1 MLKTL
6 RRKFVLVSM
15 ALIALILTVV
25 LLTGIFFTQMQFIQ
39 DYQAAIGLELSWDIR
54 RQRRESFWTNLP
66 PPGQRPQPSKITF
79 TALQDSAGDWK
90 LATPWMQMDQD
101 MLLSLCQRAQAA
113 DSPDGFWPDL
123 GIAYAKREGRIA
135 FANLQNEYAQ
145 LKNSRLAWILVY
157 VGALGLF
164 FLLSLLLTN
173 RALRPAQ
180 AAWVQQQR
188 FISDASHELKT
199 PLTVILANLDIL
211 ENEQGGNQWLSAA
224 RAEGLIMKK
233 LIENLLFLA
242 RADEMRE
249 PAEHEPVNLSDL
261 ADEVSLAFE
270 APAYEKGLTLD
281 TGITPNLLIRGN
293 ADLLRQLLAILLDNA
308 VKYTPKGGKIQ
319 VTLKKDADKLSLCV
333 HNSGVYIPQ
342 EHLSHLFERFY
353 RMDQARSKAE
363 GGHGLGLAIAAEIAR
378 QHGAALKVFS
388 QPDEGTSFTIIVPY
402 QPAKLGSP

>member
-15 ALIALILTVV
+15 ALVALILTVV
-25 LLTGIFFTQMQFIQ
+25 LLAGIFFTQMQFVQ
-39 DYQAAIGLELSWDIR
+39 DYQAAIGLELSWDMR

-66 PPGQRPQPSKITF
+66 PPGQRPQPAKITF
-79 TALQDSAGDWK
+79 TALQDGNGDWK
-90 LATPWMQMDQD
+90 LVTPWMQMEQD
-101 MLLSLCQRAQAA
+101 TFLSLCERAQAA

-123 GIAYAKREGRIA
+123 GIAYARREGRIA

-145 LKNSRLAWILVY
+145 LKNSRWAWILVY

-164 FLLSLLLTN
+164 FLLALLLTN

-180 AAWVQQQR
+180 AAWIQQQR

-224 RAEGLIMKK
+224 KMEGLVMKK

-242 RADEMRE
+242 RTDEMRE
-249 PAEHEPVNLSDL
+249 PAEYELVNLSDL
-261 ADEVSLAFE
+261 ANEMSLAFE

-281 TGITPNLLIRGN
+281 PGIAPDLLIRGN
-293 ADLLRQLLAILLDNA
+293 ADLLRQLLSILLDNA

-319 VTLKKDADKLSLCV
+319 VILKKDADKLSLCV
-333 HNSGVYIPQ
+333 QNSGVYIPQ
-342 EHLSHLFERFY
+342 EHLSHIFDRFY
-353 RMDQARSKAE
+353 RIDQARSNRE
-363 GGHGLGLAIAAEIAR
+363 GGHGLGLSIAAEIAR
-378 QHGAALKVFS
+378 QHGGTLKVTS
-388 QPDEGTSFTIIVPY
+388 HQEEGTSFILYRT
-402 QPAKLGSP
+402 QS